1 MTQCRHSAGIICIVS
16 QAKRAIFATV
26 RKLVL
31 RRVVPGV
38 FVATIAAYTSDR
50 IRNGSPEKHKR
61 RSRKLRNKRK
71 KECQ

>member
-1 MTQCRHSAGIICIVS
+1 MTERRQSEGIICIVS
-16 QAKRAIFATV
+16 QAQRAMFATV

-38 FVATIAAYTSDR
+38 LVATIAAYTSDR
-50 IRNGSPEKHKR
+50 ILNGSSEKPKR
-61 RSRKLRNKRK
+61 RSRKPRNKRK